1 MNEPQKKEA
10 AVAIDLFSSPLLNFV
25 FQLGDPAMS
34 RSATLTEMRI
44 ILASLAMG
52 VAGFSAQSANAQ
64 TVDAQNDRRA
74 TLGRPII
81 LTIKPRSYLDAGVVV
96 PVGSLSG
103 PASPLMQTKS
113 YLLHRP
119 YSGSQE
125 RFGEGVLPDPIQ
137 NTPMIGARN
146 PFGPIDFYS
155 PESAR

>member
-1 MNEPQKKEA
+1 
-10 AVAIDLFSSPLLNFV
+10 LFSSPMLNFASKLV
-25 FQLGDPAMS
+25 DPAMS
-34 RSATLTEMRI
+34 RSATLTQIRI
-44 ILASLAMG
+44 IVASLAMG
-52 VAGFSAQSANAQ
+52 VAGFSAQPANAQ
-64 TVDAQNDRRA
+64 TANAQIDRRA

-103 PASPLMQTKS
+103 PESPLMQTKS

-119 YSGSQE
+119 YSGSRE